1 MARGKAKEVPVEE
14 TVEIPEYAE
23 VELSDIYGNLSSI
36 LMKHQTIDF
45 TNGKAKVSQETAQ
58 KLKEQGFVK

>member
-1 MARGKAKEVPVEE
+1 MARGKTKEVPAEEPVE
-14 TVEIPEYAE
+14 TPKYIE
-23 VELSDIYGNLSSI
+23 VELTDNYSNSSAI
-36 LMKHQTIDF
+36 MMKHQMVDF

>member
-14 TVEIPEYAE
+14 PVETPKYIE
-23 VELSDIYGNLSSI
+23 VELTDNYSNSSAI
-36 LMKHQTIDF
+36 MMKHQMVDF

-58 KLKEQGFVK
+58 KLKEQGFIK